1 MELRTLK
8 TFILVAELHS
18 FSQAAQRL
26 GYSQSTVSFQIKQ
39 LETELGVHLFER
51 IHHDVLLTDEGR
63 KVLQYAH
70 RIDQLRQDLDASLT
84 EGGHVTGR
92 ITLTMAASLETLFSG
107 PSTQSSGGSTPA
119 FP

>member
-39 LETELGVHLFER
+39 LET
-51 IHHDVLLTDEGR
+51 
-63 KVLQYAH
+63 
-70 RIDQLRQDLDASLT
+70 
-84 EGGHVTGR
+84 
-92 ITLTMAASLETLFSG
+92 
-107 PSTQSSGGSTPA
+107 
-119 FP
+119 